1 LASIRSSYIITLYR
15 DRTAGKAPEKTL
27 YPSLSKRELKRN
39 KKLAKRDKAKKEGKK
54 VEKRGCQTGGHV
66 VLYLSAKR

>member
-1 LASIRSSYIITLYR
+1 M
-15 DRTAGKAPEKTL
+15 
-27 YPSLSKRELKRN
+27 YPSLSKAGFKTLQ
-39 KKLAKRDKAKKEGKK
+39 KLAKRDKAKKEGKK

>member
-1 LASIRSSYIITLYR
+1 M
-15 DRTAGKAPEKTL
+15 

-66 VLYLSAKR
+66 VLYLSVKR

>member
-1 LASIRSSYIITLYR
+1 M
-15 DRTAGKAPEKTL
+15 

-54 VEKRGCQTGGHV
+54 VEKGV
-66 VLYLSAKR
+66 AKRAGMWYYT